1 MRMVGGLDLHR
12 RQITYDVL
20 DVDSG
25 EIWRG
30 RLWQPDRSRF
40 RHWLE
45 REVRPR
51 AEGSSVALAVEGCT
65 GWRYVVEEI
74 SAAGFAPFLAEPA
87 DTQAARGSILPAA
100 TVRVAHQNI
109 RVSSGQLLPPAC
121 PPALVL
127 GGLRTL
133 TRPLSH
139 PGVTQSRLLSPA
151 G

>member
-12 RQITYDVL
+12 RQIISDVL

-51 AEGSSVALAVEGCT
+51 AQGSSVALAVEGCT

-87 DTQAARGSILPAA
+87 DTQAARGRKHRAKTDRSDA
-100 TVRVAHQNI
+100 
-109 RVSSGQLLPPAC
+109 QLL
-121 PPALVL
+121 
-127 GGLRTL
+127 RE
-133 TRPLSH
+133 
-139 PGVTQSRLLSPA
+139 LL
-151 G
+151 